1 MNKPEN
7 RKHTSNHTA
16 RQRAQAVLSIWT
28 EKRRAREVI
37 KEMSI
42 SWTIL
47 GHWQSKAMVGM
58 LKALEPRKMDQEQGP
73 ALAPRLEKLLARKAA
88 QGLKLN
94 KLEMRLEKIQQAK
107 SPSAK

>member
-1 MNKPEN
+1 MEASKL
-7 RKHTSNHTA
+7 KKLTVQHTA
-16 RQRAQAVLSIWT
+16 QQRAEAVLSIWS
-28 EKRRAREVI
+28 ERRRPRELI

-73 ALAPRLEKLLARKAA
+73 ALSPRLEKLLARRVGQINKM
-88 QGLKLN
+88 GKLAN
-94 KLEMRLEKIQQAK
+94 RLEKIQSQK
-107 SPSAK
+107 PVK